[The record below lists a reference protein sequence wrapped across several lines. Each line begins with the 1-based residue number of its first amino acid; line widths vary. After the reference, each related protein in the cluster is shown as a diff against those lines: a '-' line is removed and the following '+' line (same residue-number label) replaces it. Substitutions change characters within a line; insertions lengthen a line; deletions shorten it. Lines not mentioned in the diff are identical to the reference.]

1 MNHMIVIDT
10 PPGTSD
16 EHIALVKNFRS
27 DSSLMERTTSILVT
41 TPQRASL
48 QDVARE
54 INFCKK
60 TGIHI
65 TGLVENMSGF
75 VCPNCD
81 ECSNIFNAGTLIGSS
96 SFGTLLQTDSG
107 LYLKKPVKEFTS
119 RDQIFS
125 WKYER

>member
-1 MNHMIVIDT
+1 MNHIIVIDT

-81 ECSNIFNAGTLIGSS
+81 ECSNIFNAGTLIGCS
-96 SFGTLLQTDSG
+96 
-107 LYLKKPVKEFTS
+107 
-119 RDQIFS
+119 I
-125 WKYER
+125 